1 MHVSAGQP
9 RLIFKL
15 LNINN
20 TSKIH
25 HGRCFS
31 NEYDLHCSSSSSSST
46 FHPSIIKSCTKSNGY
61 SSNHQVTRGA
71 PFSPLIHRPNL
82 HPYYAT
88 TCKPVSSI
96 RKKAIIHIQEQNTGS
111 ARHNSHLK
119 SKSLRYSIHSS
130 HHRCRQVVSRRGRLA
145 AAATT
150 SQHLIELRVK
160 VVDNIYDVT
169 SQSRM
174 DDFRV
179 QRFFLAT

>member
-15 LNINN
+15 LNISN

-31 NEYDLHCSSSSSSST
+31 NEHDCIALHHSS
-46 FHPSIIKSCTKSNGY
+46 FHPSLIKSCTKTYGY

-130 HHRCRQVVSRRGRLA
+130 HHRRRQVVNRRGQLA
-145 AAATT
+145 AAAT
-150 SQHLIELRVK
+150 SLPNRVAGK
-160 VVDNIYDVT
+160 GCG
-169 SQSRM
+169 
-174 DDFRV
+174 
-179 QRFFLAT
+179 